1 MKKQNSFQ
9 VCMQFAR
16 DMFDEKHDFAMR
28 DLQNLFPED
37 SKDKSGQPFW
47 SGPKRFPTAAKFD
60 ADD

>member
-1 MKKQNSFQ
+1 
-9 VCMQFAR
+9 MQFAR